1 MKQKFAF
8 LLILACALP
17 LHAAWHVARHIAIGG
32 EGGWDYINADAAAR
46 RLYVSHSDAVVVI
59 DLNDHKVVGTI
70 PAQGVHGIVTDDAM
84 HRGFI
89 SNGRSSTVTIF
100 DTQTL
105 KPTAE
110 VKATGVRCLALSNME
125 PELYAVRRTRF
136 PFMDWFD
143 GSVISGLEGAAK
155 PDRRIFEIL
164 LTRYRLDP
172 QRTVFTDDSRANVEA
187 ARALGIHALLYTS
200 PQQLR
205 ADFTGLGLLPAQS
218 VPQPAPSA
226 EAVAVTRPSGSADD

>member
-110 VKATGVRCLALSNME
+110 VKATGDNPDSILWDPATKHLFTFNGRGHNATAYDADGKVLATIALDAKPEEARSDLAGHIFVNYEDKSEIAVLDANKFTVEKVWPIAPCEE
-125 PELYAVRRTRF
+125 P
-136 PFMDWFD
+136 
-143 GSVISGLEGAAK
+143 SGLAI
-155 PDRRIFEIL
+155 DRAHH
-164 LTRYRLDP
+164 RLFAGCGN
-172 QRTVFTDDSRANVEA
+172 QKM
-187 ARALGIHALLYTS
+187 
-200 PQQLR
+200 
-205 ADFTGLGLLPAQS
+205 
-218 VPQPAPSA
+218 
-226 EAVAVTRPSGSADD
+226 VAVDSESGK